1 MTPAPA
7 ITPAPTPDPLQVLA
21 EVFGYGAFRGPQAEI
36 VGHVVG
42 GGSALVLMPTGGGK
56 SLCYQIPALCRPGT
70 GVVIS
75 PLIALMDDQVA
86 ALRQAGVRAAALHS
100 AQGPEQAQAAWTA
113 LRSGDLDLVYLSP
126 ERLLAGDCLD
136 RLAELPIALFAI
148 DEAHCVSQWGHDFRP
163 EYLQLAVLAQRFPAI
178 PRLALTATADGRTRE
193 DIRQRLHLQ
202 DDRVFLASFDR
213 PNITYLVR
221 EKEGPGA
228 QLQAFL
234 APRKGEAGIVYARS
248 RQRVDRLA
256 QELAAAGFDAL
267 AYHAGLDPQRRSA
280 VLERFR
286 RDSGVIV
293 VATIAFGM
301 GIDKP
306 DVRFVAHVD
315 LPKSLEAYYQETGRG
330 GRDGLAAVAWMVHGP
345 GDVPQ
350 LRRFIEDSGA
360 EPSQKAIEHGKLDA
374 LITFTEASICR
385 RQVLLGHFGET
396 LEQPCGN
403 CDVCLEPDR
412 CQDVTEAARKALS
425 AVYRT
430 GSRFGAAH
438 LVDVLLGANSE
449 KIRTLGHQDLSVYG
463 IGKELD
469 RGQWRS
475 LFRQLVATG
484 LLISDPANQG
494 GLRFGERERVTPLL
508 RGEVSLELRL
518 PLAKRERRPGPGDG
532 SSGSW
537 SGSGRRLGA
546 SSAAGDGAG
555 EADPQLLQALKDWRR
570 EQARSQGVPPY
581 VVFHDRTLI
590 ELASRRPLDLA
601 GLAGVSG
608 VGKAKLASYG
618 EAVLELLASGGA

>member
-1 MTPAPA
+1 
-7 ITPAPTPDPLQVLA
+7 
-21 EVFGYGAFRGPQAEI
+21 
-36 VGHVVG
+36 
-42 GGSALVLMPTGGGK
+42 
-56 SLCYQIPALCRPGT
+56 
-70 GVVIS
+70 
-75 PLIALMDDQVA
+75 
-86 ALRQAGVRAAALHS
+86 
-100 AQGPEQAQAAWTA
+100 
-113 LRSGDLDLVYLSP
+113 
-126 ERLLAGDCLD
+126 
-136 RLAELPIALFAI
+136 
-148 DEAHCVSQWGHDFRP
+148 
-163 EYLQLAVLAQRFPAI
+163 
-178 PRLALTATADGRTRE
+178 
-193 DIRQRLHLQ
+193 
-202 DDRVFLASFDR
+202 
-213 PNITYLVR
+213 
-221 EKEGPGA
+221 
-228 QLQAFL
+228 
-234 APRKGEAGIVYARS
+234 
-248 RQRVDRLA
+248 
-256 QELAAAGFDAL
+256 
-267 AYHAGLDPQRRSA
+267 
-280 VLERFR
+280 
-286 RDSGVIV
+286 
-293 VATIAFGM
+293 
-301 GIDKP
+301 
-306 DVRFVAHVD
+306 
-315 LPKSLEAYYQETGRG
+315 
-330 GRDGLAAVAWMVHGP
+330 
-345 GDVPQ
+345 VPQ

-412 CQDVTEAARKALS
+412 SQDVTEAARKALS

-449 KIRTLGHQDLSVYG
+449 KIRTLGHQELSVYG

-484 LLISDPANQG
+484 LLVSDPANQG

-518 PLAKRERRPGPGDG
+518 PLPKRERQKG
-532 SSGSW
+532 SEA
-537 SGSGRRLGA
+537 GA
-546 SSAAGDGAG
+546 SRRYGSASAGGDGDGAS